1 MSSPSY
7 TEALDFIKAVREL
20 GANRV
25 YLNEGVFDVHFPL
38 MPADDM
44 QEVDFNPLHTPLP
57 PLDNLYPIQKE
68 MVLLASAG

>member
-7 TEALDFIKAVREL
+7 TEALEFIKAVREL

-38 MPADDM
+38 TPADDM
-44 QEVDFNPLHTPLP
+44 QEVDFNPLP
-57 PLDNLYPIQKE
+57 PLDKMDPIQQEK
-68 MVLLASAG
+68 VLLASAG